1 VPYFYCEPKNVK
13 RSTLLLIDDEAHH
26 AAHVLRHRIGDRIVA
41 VDGRGMVYEAKIGRI
56 SDSLVEARIVKKRR
70 RPHEPISSIAVAQGV
85 LKGSRMD
92 YAVEKLTEL
101 GVKRIIPFVS
111 ARSPVLPDDEGGKV
125 KRWRRISVAAM
136 KQSERSILP
145 AISGVVSFDDLL
157 TLSKEYDLFVLGWEE
172 EKKNRMIDVDTK
184 RTNSVLIGV
193 GPEGGLQESE
203 VEAAR
208 SAGAITLTLGE
219 RKLRSETASVV
230 LTTLVLQRLGD
241 I

>member
-1 VPYFYCEPKNVK
+1 MPYFYCEPKNVK
-13 RSTLLLIDDEAHH
+13 KRTLLLTDDEAHH
-26 AAHVLRHRIGDRIVA
+26 AARVLRHKIGDRIVA
-41 VDGRGMVYEAKIGRI
+41 VDGRGMVYEAKVSRI
-56 SDSLVEARIVKKRR
+56 SDSLVEARIAKKRR

-101 GVKRIIPFVS
+101 GVKTIIPFVS
-111 ARSPVLPDDEGGKV
+111 ARSTVIPDDDGEKA
-125 KRWRRISVAAM
+125 KRWRRITVAAM
-136 KQSERSILP
+136 KQSERSVLP
-145 AISGVVSFDDLL
+145 AISGVVSFDDML

-172 EKKNRMIDVDTK
+172 EKKKRMVDVDTK
-184 RTNSVLIGV
+184 GANSILIGV
-193 GPEGGLQESE
+193 GPEGGLEESE
-203 VEAAR
+203 VEAAM

-230 LTTLVLQRLGD
+230 LATLALQRLGD

>member
-1 VPYFYCEPKNVK
+1 VPYFYCEPKDVRK
-13 RSTLLLIDDEAHH
+13 GTLLLTDDEAHH
-26 AAHVLRHRIGDRIVA
+26 AARVLRHKIGDRIVA
-41 VDGRGMVYEAKIGRI
+41 VDGRGMVYDAKVSRI

-101 GVKRIIPFVS
+101 GVKTIIPFVS
-111 ARSPVLPDDEGGKV
+111 ARSTVLPDDGGEKA
-125 KRWRRISVAAM
+125 KRWRRISIAAM
-136 KQSERSILP
+136 KQSERSVLP
-145 AISGVVSFDDLL
+145 AISGVVSFNDIL
-157 TLSKEYDLFVLGWEE
+157 TLSKKYDLFVLGWEE
-172 EKKNRMIDVDTK
+172 EKKKRMVDVDT
-184 RTNSVLIGV
+184 TGTSSVLIGV

-203 VEAAR
+203 VEAAV

-230 LTTLVLQRLGD
+230 LAALALQRLGD